1 MNAHR
6 MNQKKLAQP
15 STDQKD
21 AQKVEFL
28 FFVLRLK
35 WNINPEFYDT
45 LRWQMQKVIVLT
57 PDSSDF

>member
-6 MNQKKLAQP
+6 MNQKNFAQL

-35 WNINPEFYDT
+35 
-45 LRWQMQKVIVLT
+45 
-57 PDSSDF
+57 

>member
-6 MNQKKLAQP
+6 MNQKNFAQP

-45 LRWQMQKVIVLT
+45 LRW
-57 PDSSDF
+57 

>member
-45 LRWQMQKVIVLT
+45 LRWQYF
-57 PDSSDF
+57 PDAESHCPYPR